1 MQKRQVK
8 DRNSLQL
15 TPALPLQGFLSPA
28 SQSYIFTEWQL
39 IKKIKIEERWK
50 PYYWCYISILVLPR
64 EKVSQEI
71 S

>member
-8 DRNSLQL
+8 ARNRPQL
-15 TPALPLQGFLSPA
+15 TPALPLQGFLPPA
-28 SQSYIFTEWQL
+28 SQSYVFTAWQL

-50 PYYWCYISILVLPR
+50 PCYWCSISILVLPR
-64 EKVSQEI
+64 ENVSQEI

>member
-8 DRNSLQL
+8 PRNSLQL
-15 TPALPLQGFLSPA
+15 TPALPLQGFLPPA
-28 SQSYIFTEWQL
+28 FQSYVFTAWQL

-50 PYYWCYISILVLPR
+50 PYYWCCISILVLPR
-64 EKVSQEI
+64 KNVSQEI

>member
-8 DRNSLQL
+8 DGNSLQL

-28 SQSYIFTEWQL
+28 SQSDVFTERQL